1 MEWRRKSTGNELV
14 RVFTDKI
21 IYVWANSNYSDL
33 VLTNDKANR
42 RVLTHFD
49 QFYYITTRHKETLW
63 DFVDDLSEY
72 VFIDTIYITGGADYV
87 FCRDKDGVKH
97 NIGDTTDYLHEKW
110 KGIVPWLVYRKNS

>member
-1 MEWRRKSTGNELV
+1 MKWSRISTGIELM
-14 RVFTDKI
+14 RVATDEI
-21 IYVWANSNYSDL
+21 VYVHADGNYSDF

-87 FCRDKDGVKH
+87 FCGDKDGVKH
-97 NIGDTTDYLHEKW
+97 NIGDTTDYPHEKW